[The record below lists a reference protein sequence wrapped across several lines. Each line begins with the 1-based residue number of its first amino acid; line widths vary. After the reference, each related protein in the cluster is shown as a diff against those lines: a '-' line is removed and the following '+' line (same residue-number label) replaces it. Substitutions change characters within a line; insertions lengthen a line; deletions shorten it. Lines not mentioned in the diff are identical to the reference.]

1 MKFSR
6 ISIVI
11 LCFVIFC
18 CITYFIRVTNNICE
32 PMMTSP
38 KILFTCTSFI
48 SKPNKLDSLK
58 QTLDKFIHYT
68 PTETIDRMIVINEY
82 GENTED
88 SIEELKNMYPEIEFI
103 NKSENDKGQAKSI
116 NLIIDILREGNYDYW
131 LHWEDSWILNAPFLD
146 DSIEIMKDDNIDQ
159 LQLIDRWHDTHD
171 ERKELKITKSG
182 KKYTEILK
190 INDSID
196 EQLKPFGNCS
206 DFKLN
211 WAEHRDHWPL
221 FSLSP
226 GIDKVD
232 KILETGYFDT
242 STELWPITFE
252 FKWSIKWLCNGGR
265 KAVINNSV
273 CQRVDK
279 HISTYD

>member
-211 WAEHRDHWPL
+211 WVEHMDHWPL